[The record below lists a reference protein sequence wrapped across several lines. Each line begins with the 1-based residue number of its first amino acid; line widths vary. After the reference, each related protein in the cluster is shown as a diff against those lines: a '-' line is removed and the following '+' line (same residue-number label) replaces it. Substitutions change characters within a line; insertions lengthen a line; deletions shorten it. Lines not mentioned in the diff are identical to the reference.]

1 MQVDMVASKPIFSC
15 NYLKLYSWL
24 GYFPCLKSN
33 DDCEQ
38 SKLIPMSW
46 KLQLLLYFFSSIIPV
61 GLFCSFLIYMM
72 ISNEL
77 HFMELLAFMRGS
89 DKKELDIG
97 SILYLSTTLMVYLE
111 HLILQFTTRQIKGL
125 PKRQR
130 RPQRTPTSSYLRF
143 QQTPGGWGPTKTN
156 ILGGWGLLGKLGS
169 TKGILE

>member
-46 KLQLLLYFFSSIIPV
+46 KLQLLLYFFSTIIPV
-61 GLFCSFLIYMM
+61 GLNYAFLSFLL
-72 ISNEL
+72 ISTEL
-77 HFMELLAFMRGS
+77 RLMELFAFMRGS

-97 SILYLSTTLMVYLE
+97 TFLYMSTILMIYLE

-143 QQTPGGWGPTKTN
+143 QQTPGSPGGWGPRKN
-156 ILGGWGLLGKLGS
+156 EQLKRLGS
-169 TKGILE
+169 TKGTLE

>member
-46 KLQLLLYFFSSIIPV
+46 KLQLLLYFFSTIIPV
-61 GLFCSFLIYMM
+61 GLNYAFLSFLL
-72 ISNEL
+72 ISTEL
-77 HFMELLAFMRGS
+77 RLMELFAFMRGS

-97 SILYLSTTLMVYLE
+97 TFLYMSTNE
-111 HLILQFTTRQIKGL
+111 
-125 PKRQR
+125 
-130 RPQRTPTSSYLRF
+130 RTFS
-143 QQTPGGWGPTKTN
+143 
-156 ILGGWGLLGKLGS
+156 
-169 TKGILE
+169 

>member
-46 KLQLLLYFFSSIIPV
+46 KLQLLLYFFSTIIPV
-61 GLFCSFLIYMM
+61 GLNYAFLSFLL
-72 ISNEL
+72 ISTEL
-77 HFMELLAFMRGS
+77 RLMELFAFMRGS

-97 SILYLSTTLMVYLE
+97 SFLYLSTTLMVYLE

-125 PKRQR
+125 TKRQR
-130 RPQRTPTSSYLRF
+130 RPQRTPTSIND
-143 QQTPGGWGPTKTN
+143 TN
-156 ILGGWGLLGKLGS
+156 LL
-169 TKGILE
+169 IYPRC

>member
-46 KLQLLLYFFSSIIPV
+46 KLQILLYFFSTIIPV
-61 GLFCSFLIYMM
+61 GLFLAFSIYMM

-89 DKKELDIG
+89 DKEELDIG

-111 HLILQFTTRQIKGL
+111 HLILQLSTRQIKGL
-125 PKRQR
+125 PKRHRLQIPTDPNE
-130 RPQRTPTSSYLRF
+130 PQPKI
-143 QQTPGGWGPTKTN
+143 P
-156 ILGGWGLLGKLGS
+156 
-169 TKGILE
+169 